1 MEYSDT
7 IIYISS
13 SVLLTFGYYLN
24 KVLSKNKE
32 LEEKQEQE
40 YQPLM
45 DENIK
50 IKEMNNK
57 LKMENESLL
66 KNINELSLE
75 ISNKD
80 IKLTSFSNKLE
91 EYYNTK
97 KVIESEEK
105 KTEEKKPEE
114 KEIKFKNTGIGKL
127 RYKNKEGTI
136 YYHGIGH
143 LEHKYAWWRPY
154 MNRNIIQYKNKNR
167 KIIYPEY
174 ETHDISYFCTN
185 CEYSEKINKTQ
196 RSLFYYECKGHK
208 INVD

>member
-13 SVLLTFGYYLN
+13 SVLLTLGFYLN

-97 KVIESEEK
+97 KVINP
-105 KTEEKKPEE
+105 EEKKPEE
-114 KEIKFKNTGIGKL
+114 TEHKFKNTGIGKL
-127 RYKNKEGTI
+127 RYKNK
-136 YYHGIGH
+136 
-143 LEHKYAWWRPY
+143 
-154 MNRNIIQYKNKNR
+154 
-167 KIIYPEY
+167 
-174 ETHDISYFCTN
+174 
-185 CEYSEKINKTQ
+185 
-196 RSLFYYECKGHK
+196 
-208 INVD
+208 

>member
-97 KVIESEEK
+97 KVIN
-105 KTEEKKPEE
+105 PEE
-114 KEIKFKNTGIGKL
+114 K
-127 RYKNKEGTI
+127 
-136 YYHGIGH
+136 
-143 LEHKYAWWRPY
+143 
-154 MNRNIIQYKNKNR
+154 NR
-167 KIIYPEY
+167 KKQNINLKILESENSGIKIKKELYIIMVWV
-174 ETHDISYFCTN
+174 I
-185 CEYSEKINKTQ
+185 
-196 RSLFYYECKGHK
+196 
-208 INVD
+208 

>member
-91 EYYNTK
+91 
-97 KVIESEEK
+97 
-105 KTEEKKPEE
+105 
-114 KEIKFKNTGIGKL
+114 
-127 RYKNKEGTI
+127 
-136 YYHGIGH
+136 
-143 LEHKYAWWRPY
+143 
-154 MNRNIIQYKNKNR
+154 
-167 KIIYPEY
+167 
-174 ETHDISYFCTN
+174 
-185 CEYSEKINKTQ
+185 
-196 RSLFYYECKGHK
+196 
-208 INVD
+208 